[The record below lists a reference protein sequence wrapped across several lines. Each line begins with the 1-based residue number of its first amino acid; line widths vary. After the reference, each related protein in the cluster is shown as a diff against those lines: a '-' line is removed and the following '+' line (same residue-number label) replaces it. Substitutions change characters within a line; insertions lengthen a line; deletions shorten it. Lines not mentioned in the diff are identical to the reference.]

1 MRYAGIQVFALAAI
15 AVPLATVAFAQS
27 NPVVGLWKFVEPNST
42 TLIRTWEENGKLV
55 GKVEK
60 KLLKSGGEDNGVCS
74 KCKGDTKDKPIA
86 GLPIL
91 WDMVKDGEKWTGGKI
106 LEPDTGKVYSCRIES
121 SAGGK
126 ELKVRG
132 SFMFLSKTQTWL
144 REE

>member
-1 MRYAGIQVFALAAI
+1 MFALTAI
-15 AVPLATVAFAQS
+15 AVPRPTLLFAHS
-27 NPVVGLWKFVEPNST
+27 IRPEGLGKFVEPNST

>member
-1 MRYAGIQVFALAAI
+1 MRYAGIRGLILTAI
-15 AVPLATVAFAQS
+15 AVPLATLALAQS
-27 NPVVGLWKFVEPNST
+27 NPVVGLWKFVEPDGT

-86 GLPIL
+86 GLPII
-91 WDMVKDGEKWTGGKI
+91 WDTVKDGEKWTGGKI

-132 SFMFLSKTQTWL
+132 SFMFLSKTQT
-144 REE
+144 